1 MSRSATLKLLVLFL
15 ALAFAANPAEA
26 GSKRKRVAKH
36 SPAASAQTGLRHEGP
51 RMIGIRPGYWI
62 SNGAVSPMTAMA
74 ASGPATGGTVPTD
87 RRAPMTFLPSLEV
100 MLAYTAAGI
109 VLVITPGPDMTLFL
123 GQTLTG
129 GRARGMAAYLGA
141 SAGLVVHTMLA
152 AFGLSALLAHSA
164 TAFGVLKVLGVAYLL
179 WLAIAA
185 LRHGSALTLQ
195 PGAAEPP
202 QPLSRVFLMGVAVN
216 LLNPKI
222 VMFFLTFLP
231 QFVSASDPHA
241 GAKLMFLGLYFIV
254 LAVPICFVLIVTADR
269 FTAAIRRS
277 PRVMRAIDWLFA
289 TLMGA
294 FAVRL
299 LFARAD

>member
-1 MSRSATLKLLVLFL
+1 
-15 ALAFAANPAEA
+15 
-26 GSKRKRVAKH
+26 
-36 SPAASAQTGLRHEGP
+36 
-51 RMIGIRPGYWI
+51 
-62 SNGAVSPMTAMA
+62 
-74 ASGPATGGTVPTD
+74 
-87 RRAPMTFLPSLEV
+87 MTFIPDLNI
-100 MLAYTAAGI
+100 MLAYTAAAVI
-109 VLVITPGPDMTLFL
+109 LVITPGPDMTLFL

-129 GRARGMAAYLGA
+129 GRARGIAAYLGA

-164 TAFGVLKVLGVAYLL
+164 TAFSVLKIVGVAYLL
-179 WLAIAA
+179 WLAFDA
-185 LRHGSALTLQ
+185 LRRGSALTLA
-195 PGAAEPP
+195 PGAADP
-202 QPLSRVFLMGVAVN
+202 QPLGRVFLMGVAVN

-254 LAVPICFVLIVTADR
+254 LAIPICMMLIVLADR
-269 FTAAIRRS
+269 FTTAIRRS
-277 PRVMRAIDWLFA
+277 PRVMRAIDYLFA
-289 TLMGA
+289 GLMGA

>member
-1 MSRSATLKLLVLFL
+1 
-15 ALAFAANPAEA
+15 
-26 GSKRKRVAKH
+26 
-36 SPAASAQTGLRHEGP
+36 
-51 RMIGIRPGYWI
+51 
-62 SNGAVSPMTAMA
+62 
-74 ASGPATGGTVPTD
+74 
-87 RRAPMTFLPSLEV
+87 MTFLPDLHV

-109 VLVITPGPDMTLFL
+109 ILIITPGPDMTLFL
-123 GQTLTG
+123 GQTLNG
-129 GRARGMAAYLGA
+129 GRARGIAAYLGA

-164 TAFGVLKVLGVAYLL
+164 AAFGVLKIAGVAYLL
-179 WLAIAA
+179 WLAFDA
-185 LRHGSALTLQ
+185 LRRGSALTLA
-195 PGAAEPP
+195 PGATAA
-202 QPLSRVFLMGVAVN
+202 QPLGRVFLTGVGIN

-241 GAKLMFLGLYFIV
+241 GGKLMFLGLYFIV
-254 LAVPICFVLIVTADR
+254 LAIPICFVLILAAER

-277 PRVMRAIDWLFA
+277 PRLMRAIDYLFA
-289 TLMGA
+289 GLMGA